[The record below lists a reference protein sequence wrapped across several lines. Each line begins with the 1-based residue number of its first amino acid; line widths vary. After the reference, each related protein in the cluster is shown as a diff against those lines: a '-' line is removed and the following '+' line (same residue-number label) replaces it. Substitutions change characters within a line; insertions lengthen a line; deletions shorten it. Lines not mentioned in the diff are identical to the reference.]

1 MATALADKA
10 ATEWSGESQPMQ
22 WRLLA
27 VVIYPGRSRNGE
39 DVEYSLD
46 WLLGVWGGT
55 DLRCRGPV
63 SSVGLR
69 R

>member
-1 MATALADKA
+1 MATALAEKA

-27 VVIYPGRSRNGE
+27 VVISPGRSRTVVISPGRSRNVE

-46 WLLGVWGGT
+46 WLLGVWGG
-55 DLRCRGPV
+55 D
-63 SSVGLR
+63 
-69 R
+69 

>member
-27 VVIYPGRSRNGE
+27 VVFPRECPEMAKTWNTRWISY
-39 DVEYSLD
+39 
-46 WLLGVWGGT
+46 WGFGQ
-55 DLRCRGPV
+55 D
-63 SSVGLR
+63 
-69 R
+69 